1 MALLKFNKGL
11 YAALPTTKTEGHVY
25 ITTDQQA
32 MYVDISNTERIRIR
46 QIVTYGTFAEF
57 QEALQ
62 KNKVPYDAS
71 DFYYIENANALLKW
85 VSTSGTT
92 VLPDGD
98 ATDGGTSVTGTWK
111 QINSTAAVEAALATL
126 AEEVHGT
133 NGEGGLKGDLAALS
147 KKVNDLE
154 VVGGQANKVEGALAN
169 GEAVTIDGNKNLVL
183 GALAV
188 KNTIGTA
195 DIDDSAVTEAKIN
208 AGAVTSE
215 KIGAN
220 AVSEAKIADNA
231 VTENKLAEDLK
242 TKINTASTAAGDNAA
257 AIAALKTT
265 VNGSDGVS
273 GLVKDVADLK
283 AIDNATQAELDAYKT
298 TVTNAI
304 STAKS
309 EATTDAVNQAKAII
323 GEGYD
328 SENTVKKAIDNLSAA
343 VGNGEGALG
352 SRVAALEATV
362 DTATTGLK
370 DRVKALEDVDNV
382 TQAEWTELK
391 SGLDTQISQAQSAAQ
406 TGAVADVKKILGGSY
421 SETATVSADIENI
434 KTIISDTNGL
444 GKEIDDVAGRVD
456 TLEGLVGKT
465 ENDGLRKEVADV
477 KAAIGENGLAG
488 ELDAL
493 AEKIGTGSLSEGS
506 ASTIVDQVNANTAG
520 VANNAAAILKLNQD
534 IGNLSNVMNF
544 RGVSTTNPIDEV
556 DEDGDVVTDGKVTI
570 GGTEVT
576 DFADGDVI
584 LYEGKEFVYSNG
596 AWHEFGDASVN
607 GALIEALDGR
617 VTENAGDILAL
628 ETKVGSEAITTGAT
642 ISAQVNA
649 NTVAINNLST
659 EVATNYY
666 TKDEINALLEW
677 GTFTIAAQ

>member
-1 MALLKFNKGL
+1 M
-11 YAALPTTKTEGHVY
+11 
-25 ITTDQQA
+25 
-32 MYVDISNTERIRIR
+32 
-46 QIVTYGTFAEF
+46 
-57 QEALQ
+57 
-62 KNKVPYDAS
+62 
-71 DFYYIENANALLKW
+71 
-85 VSTSGTT
+85 
-92 VLPDGD
+92 
-98 ATDGGTSVTGTWK
+98 
-111 QINSTAAVEAALATL
+111 
-126 AEEVHGT
+126 
-133 NGEGGLKGDLAALS
+133 
-147 KKVNDLE
+147 
-154 VVGGQANKVEGALAN
+154 
-169 GEAVTIDGNKNLVL
+169 

-421 SETATVSADIENI
+421 SETATVSAGIENI

>member
-111 QINSTAAVEAALATL
+111 QINSTTAVETALATL

-183 GALAV
+183 GVLAV
-188 KNTIGTA
+188 KNTVGTA

-220 AVSEAKIADNA
+220 AVSEAKIADGA
-231 VTENKLAEDLK
+231 VTENKLAETLK
-242 TKINTASTAAGDNAA
+242 TKINTAAETAGQTATALNTLAKEVHGENGQGGLVGEV
-257 AIAALKTT
+257 AALKE
-265 VNGSDGVS
+265 
-273 GLVKDVADLK
+273 
-283 AIDNATQAELDAYKT
+283 IDNATQAELDAYKL
-298 TVTNAI
+298 VVN
-304 STAKS
+304 KQV
-309 EATTDAVNQAKAII
+309 EDAQAAALADAKAII
-323 GEGYD
+323 GTGYD
-328 SENTVKKAIDNLSAA
+328 KDNTVATAITNLQTA
-343 VGNGEGALG
+343 VGNGEGSLG
-352 SRVAALEATV
+352 GRVTALETTV

-391 SGLDTQISQAQSAAQ
+391 SSLDTQISQAQSAAQ

-421 SETATVSADIENI
+421 SETDTVYADIENI

-556 DEDGDVVTDGKVTI
+556 DEDGDVVTAGKVTI

-649 NTVAINNLST
+649 NTAAINNLST
-659 EVATNYY
+659 TVATDYY